1 MLLARYMFSVLV
13 LCFQALVSESCVMKM
28 GKFYLLLKKSSNGDH
43 HKHFARSYIF
53 AILLLEINFI
63 YCTRDPYFPYF
74 EHFSCAKNYV

>member
-1 MLLARYMFSVLV
+1 
-13 LCFQALVSESCVMKM
+13 MKM

-63 YCTRDPYFPYF
+63 YC
-74 EHFSCAKNYV
+74 KKKK